1 MPEDYSGGSAADQ
14 LAGTGPSQTDV
25 PPDDQAD
32 APGGRKDTFFIP
44 PDFPGAEG
52 LKAGDM
58 LPQMR
63 VVGRD
68 GDGGLEAEVV
78 SPDKSGK
85 PPWRQ
90 DLETSMGDSQKN
102 AGY

>member
-14 LAGTGPSQTDV
+14 LTEAGPSETDV
-25 PPDDQAD
+25 PPDD
-32 APGGRKDTFFIP
+32 APEGREDTFFLP
-44 PDFPGAEG
+44 PNFPGAEG
-52 LKAGDM
+52 LKPGDM

-78 SPDKSGK
+78 PPDKSGK
-85 PPWRQ
+85 APWRQ

-102 AGY
+102 GGY